1 MLLTLTQSALPSIL
15 LLFTKRRSLLRPAWI
30 VASLCLAYLLF
41 LPGPN
46 TSTGP
51 PRSTKSG
58 AHVALAMVQTVNVL
72 ITVPLNRD
80 DLIQA
85 GIFTTS
91 SPILMQIYH
100 TMSTL
105 FFYTRGINTP
115 WQAKSIPSHPR
126 YLAVQAKPTIPRR
139 SFLARQA
146 TILAWQYLALN
157 ALVAVDGHASSFL
170 DTQSAA
176 ATNNWILRSAIVFI
190 VWFIALRLVIDSG
203 YRALS
208 LVATALTISAPG
220 DWPPLFGRMRDA
232 YTLRA
237 FWGKFWH
244 QLLRRPLTAFSN
256 HLTQEIM
263 HLSCP
268 SMWERY
274 TNNLVVFI
282 LSGAIHLASDYE
294 AGVTIAE
301 SRAMVFFP
309 SFVPLFMIEDGVR
322 HLWRRVCRPTSCTDS
337 SSSGIALWQ
346 RVLGYLWVIM
356 FVERQVFFEPL
367 KATGLFDTTRWVG
380 PHTLMSPSILGEV

>member
-1 MLLTLTQSALPSIL
+1 MSA
-15 LLFTKRRSLLRPAWI
+15 
-30 VASLCLAYLLF
+30 
-41 LPGPN
+41 G
-46 TSTGP
+46 
-51 PRSTKSG
+51 
-58 AHVALAMVQTVNVL
+58 HVALAMIQAVNVL
-72 ITVPLNRD
+72 ITIPLNRD
-80 DLIQA
+80 DLVQA
-85 GIFTTS
+85 HIVKAS
-91 SPILMQIYH
+91 SPILMQVYY
-100 TMSTL
+100 TMST
-105 FFYTRGINTP
+105 FFFCPRGINTP

-126 YLAVQAKPTIPRR
+126 HLAVQAEPDIPRR

-146 TILAWQYLALN
+146 TILAWQYLVLN
-157 ALVAVDGHASSFL
+157 ALVAVDGQANSFL

-176 ATNNWILRSAIVFI
+176 ATNNWGLRAAIVFM
-190 VWFIALRLVIDSG
+190 VWFLALRLVIDSG

-208 LVATALTISAPG
+208 LVAIALTISAPG

-268 SMWERY
+268 SMPERY

-294 AGVTIAE
+294 AGVPVAE

-309 SFVPLFMIEDGVR
+309 SFVPLFMIEDGVQ
-322 HLWRRVCRPTSCTDS
+322 HLWRRVCSPAPRTDS
-337 SSSGIALWQ
+337 SSSEIALWQ

-356 FVERQVFFEPL
+356 CLSVISPQFLAVERRVFFEPL
-367 KATGLFDTTRWVG
+367 KATRFFDATRWVG
-380 PHTLMSPSILGEV
+380 AHTLVSAAILGGLFLHLVFDSEV